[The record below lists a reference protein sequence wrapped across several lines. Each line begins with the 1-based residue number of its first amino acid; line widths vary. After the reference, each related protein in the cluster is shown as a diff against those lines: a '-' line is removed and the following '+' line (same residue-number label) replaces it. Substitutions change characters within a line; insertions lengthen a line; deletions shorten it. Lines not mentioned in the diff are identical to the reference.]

1 MSSNLI
7 YSSHVKILVENEK
20 FVRKLTSRV
29 NSFMHKYDSYNN
41 SKFSM
46 KYHIILSV
54 KYHRKMLMPIIDD
67 IKKSFDRA
75 AIG

>member
-1 MSSNLI
+1 MSSNFI
-7 YSSHVKILVENEK
+7 YSCHVKILIENEK
-20 FVRKLTSRV
+20 FVIKLTSRV
-29 NSFMHKYDSYNN
+29 NSFMHKYDSYSH
-41 SKFSM
+41 SKFSI

-54 KYHRKMLMPIIDD
+54 KYHRKMLMPIIND